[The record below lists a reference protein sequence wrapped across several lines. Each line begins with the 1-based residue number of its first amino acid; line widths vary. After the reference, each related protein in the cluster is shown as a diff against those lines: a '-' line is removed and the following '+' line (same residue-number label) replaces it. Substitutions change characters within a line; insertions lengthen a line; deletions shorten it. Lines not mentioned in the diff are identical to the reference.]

1 MDELHSAILNLQ
13 GDIVYWCDR
22 DASTSD
28 KCYESIIYKHITK
41 TKYEN
46 LSDSEKNKYIMNEN
60 TRVPGS
66 SDVYTHIGG
75 ETITSTGDV
84 IYSQRKTQTE
94 YDLMD
99 EDNKAVYYK
108 IEQLYTLKPI
118 PKETLVLMSQNHSND
133 SNMTILRTKR
143 NTLLEQTDRYAIT
156 DFPYATD
163 DDKQAR
169 LTQRQALRD
178 LPSLVTPLEGGSMK
192 LWVTN
197 ENGPLQAGDSLV
209 LSNTAGYFTKGE
221 PAVVTIKDACDFSAS
236 TTETYYSNIVS
247 VTESNVVT
255 TSETAQEGYTENAYW
270 TSNTVSYYTGNVVSH
285 YSNVVVY
292 DGVSVYS
299 NSDTA
304 QEGYVAVEVSN
315 TSPTE
320 IEGYTPVLSYSNI
333 SSDVYDANV
342 HTEYAKVVTHYSNV
356 SVVETIEYSNIS
368 ASAYEALDSNLVVT
382 PGYTSFFH
390 ELSNTSIRVE
400 AYATLTPEQRSE
412 YTVTVVEPVT
422 SNLQSFYTP
431 QTKTVTHEIRDVGEF
446 KAVEVECIFPSP

>member
-1 MDELHSAILNLQ
+1 MDQDILGDLVYETIKHFNPTFEGVRGSLH
-13 GDIVYWCDR
+13 
-22 DASTSD
+22 T
-28 KCYESIIYKHITK
+28 YESVEYAEG
-41 TKYEN
+41 YE
-46 LSDSEKNKYIMNEN
+46 
-60 TRVPGS
+60 
-66 SDVYTHIGG
+66 
-75 ETITSTGDV
+75 
-84 IYSQRKTQTE
+84 
-94 YDLMD
+94 
-99 EDNKAVYYK
+99 
-108 IEQLYTLKPI
+108 KP
-118 PKETLVLMSQNHSND
+118 PKEEFEAKLQELIDAQPLKD
-133 SNMTILRTKR
+133 LRTKR
-143 NTLLEQTDRYAIT
+143 NQALEQTDRYAIT

-163 DDKQAR
+163 DDKQTR

-247 VTESNVVT
+247 VTQSNVVT
-255 TSETAQEGYTENAYW
+255 TSETPQEGYTENAYW
-270 TSNTVSYYTGNVVSH
+270 TSNAVSYYTGNVVSH

-304 QEGYVAVEVSN
+304 QEGYTAVLRSN
-315 TSPTE
+315 TSPIE
-320 IEGYTPVLSYSNI
+320 VEGYTPVLSYSNV
-333 SSDVYDANV
+333 SSDQYDANV
-342 HTEYAKVVTHYSNV
+342 HTEYTKVVTHYSNI
-356 SVVETIEYSNIS
+356 SVVETVEYSNIT

-390 ELSNTSIRVE
+390 EVSNTSIRVQQ
-400 AYATLTPEQRSE
+400 YATLTPEQRSE
-412 YTVTVVEPVT
+412 YTIQSVPVVT

-431 QTKTVTHEIRDVGEF
+431 QTRVVTHEIKDVGDY
-446 KAVEVECIFPSP
+446 KAAHVECTLPTS

>member
-1 MDELHSAILNLQ
+1 MNPEVLQKLN
-13 GDIVYWCDR
+13 
-22 DASTSD
+22 T
-28 KCYESIIYKHITK
+28 
-41 TKYEN
+41 
-46 LSDSEKNKYIMNEN
+46 
-60 TRVPGS
+60 
-66 SDVYTHIGG
+66 
-75 ETITSTGDV
+75 ETV
-84 IYSQRKTQTE
+84 KFF
-94 YDLMD
+94 
-99 EDNKAVYYK
+99 N
-108 IEQLYTLKPI
+108 PI
-118 PKETLVLMSQNHSND
+118 PENVVGIGTTYDQLKYAEGYEKPPKEEFEAKLQELIDAQPLKE
-133 SNMTILRTKR
+133 LRTKR
-143 NTLLEQTDRYAIT
+143 NTLLEQTDRYAT
-156 DFPYATD
+156 LDYPYATE
-163 DDKQAR
+163 DDKQSR
-169 LTQRQALRD
+169 LTQRQTLRD

-247 VTESNVVT
+247 VTESNVIT

-285 YSNVVVY
+285 YSNLVVY
-292 DGVSVYS
+292 DGVNVYTNVQVGAYANLATEVQGNYTAVSVS
-299 NSDTA
+299 QDS
-304 QEGYVAVEVSN
+304 VEEV
-315 TSPTE
+315 
-320 IEGYTPVLSYSNI
+320 EGYTPVLSYSNI

-390 ELSNTSIRVE
+390 ELSNTSIRVG

-446 KAVEVECIFPSP
+446 KAVEVECTFPN